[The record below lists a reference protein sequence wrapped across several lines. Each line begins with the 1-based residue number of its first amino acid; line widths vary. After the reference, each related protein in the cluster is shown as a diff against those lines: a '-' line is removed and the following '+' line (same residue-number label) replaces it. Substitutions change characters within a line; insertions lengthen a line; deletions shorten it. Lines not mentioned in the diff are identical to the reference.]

1 MSIFDNFNKIANRY
15 PEVYG
20 KDKSEKRRQ
29 QKKYLRQ
36 NPDSYKMKVYE
47 AFNDLFTKYDNARK
61 EKTQM
66 RNNHVINLTAQLG
79 TQGNEIYLLKKEIS
93 ELKNIILYNNGLT

>member
-1 MSIFDNFNKIANRY
+1 MSIFDNFDKIARRY

-20 KDKSEKRRQ
+20 YDKSEKKRQ

-47 AFNDLFTKYDNARK
+47 AINDLYKKYDNAREDKKGRHSKQYEEMK
-61 EKTQM
+61 EILRVTC
-66 RNNHVINLTAQLG
+66 
-79 TQGNEIYLLKKEIS
+79 NENYLLKKEIS

>member
-1 MSIFDNFNKIANRY
+1 MGIFDNFNKIANRY

-20 KDKSEKRRQ
+20 GDKSEKRRQ

-47 AFNDLFTKYDNARK
+47 AFNDLYNRYQNALK
-61 EKTQM
+61 EKTLM
-66 RNNHVINLTAQLG
+66 RNMKVDNLTATLG
-79 TQGNEIYLLKKEIS
+79 TLSNENYLLKKEIS